1 MSLLDS
7 VKTQL
12 SGSLNRYQLQV
23 QGCAEHLDVEHF
35 IGRETLSDC
44 YRYQVTFTS
53 SAQDLQPQQ
62 LLRRSA
68 TFSFVGTHMPLAQL
82 AQVKSAEKVVHGI
95 VTDFKR
101 LAGSADQAEYQL
113 TIEPF
118 FALLRHQKRSYRFF
132 LNQSIPQVV
141 EQILREHNFKGWE
154 FEFNLKQTYPKRE
167 QINQVNESDRAFIER
182 LLAEVGIFY
191 SFALQPD
198 TQTEIIR
205 FGDQQSC
212 YEFDKSLPLNSPSGQ
227 SDSGTAS
234 IWGLSLRHQVVENSV
249 QVKDYNYRQAQ
260 DLLLTGRTDMTRGD
274 GEEQNY
280 GDVYHY
286 QARHLTQGDKLNPEA
301 ETANF
306 WARLDHER
314 FLARQTR
321 LRSTSNDPSLSPGQV
336 LTINDSRVPSSLP
349 SVFQAPILIT
359 QLRFKASRSE
369 ALSIA
374 VSAAPYSETLCWRP
388 TLKPRPIISGTL
400 TARITSAK
408 ANDIYA
414 HQNKDGL
421 YWVKFDADLDDKP
434 QGYESMPVRLA
445 KPYGGDTYGLHMP
458 LIQGTE
464 VAIAFHEGD
473 PDRPYIAH
481 ALHDSRHPDH
491 VTERNNTRNVLR
503 TPSNNKLR
511 MEDKRG
517 EEHIKLS
524 TEYGGKTQLNLGHL
538 VNAERN
544 KRGEG
549 FELRT
554 DDWGA
559 IRAGKGLF
567 ISADKQSQATKQ
579 ILDME
584 AAVEQL
590 KTALT
595 IAKTLSQAA
604 ESAGAVR
611 ADTQAQERLNKTLE
625 GLTQPGVLVHAPNG
639 IALNSPEALRLSSG
653 NSSVAIASGHNTDI
667 CAEQN
672 ITASAQEELS
682 LFARYGGMK
691 LFAAQGK
698 VEMQAQSDA
707 MSISSEKD
715 MEIQSSAGKVVVSAK
730 DELLLNCG
738 GSYIRLKGGN
748 IELGCPGNILLKSTN
763 VQKMGAASL
772 NQPLRVYPKGFSGV
786 YNLLDETTGQPRAN
800 TRYLVKTADGQTF
813 EGITDAEGN
822 TSEIFTAYPM
832 GLDIGFPDED
842 KIKYKT
848 IDESY
853 FIKKISYLFAEG
865 VGANG
870 TFYFKGHVL
879 LKEDG
884 SLFVSA
890 LGMTA
895 AKYAGK
901 VSYIMNAVVKV
912 NGVEKINL
920 PFNMPNESS
929 MWPSDEYTP
938 VGSIQIDLPEPKL
951 GDEILLI
958 LSGSY
963 VYNSGHG
970 HASPIGRANKEF
982 KIKYE

>member
-1 MSLLDS
+1 
-7 VKTQL
+7 
-12 SGSLNRYQLQV
+12 
-23 QGCAEHLDVEHF
+23 
-35 IGRETLSDC
+35 
-44 YRYQVTFTS
+44 
-53 SAQDLQPQQ
+53 
-62 LLRRSA
+62 
-68 TFSFVGTHMPLAQL
+68 
-82 AQVKSAEKVVHGI
+82 
-95 VTDFKR
+95 
-101 LAGSADQAEYQL
+101 
-113 TIEPF
+113 
-118 FALLRHQKRSYRFF
+118 
-132 LNQSIPQVV
+132 
-141 EQILREHNFKGWE
+141 
-154 FEFNLKQTYPKRE
+154 
-167 QINQVNESDRAFIER
+167 
-182 LLAEVGIFY
+182 
-191 SFALQPD
+191 
-198 TQTEIIR
+198 
-205 FGDQQSC
+205 
-212 YEFDKSLPLNSPSGQ
+212 
-227 SDSGTAS
+227 
-234 IWGLSLRHQVVENSV
+234 
-249 QVKDYNYRQAQ
+249 
-260 DLLLTGRTDMTRGD
+260 
-274 GEEQNY
+274 
-280 GDVYHY
+280 
-286 QARHLTQGDKLNPEA
+286 
-301 ETANF
+301 
-306 WARLDHER
+306 
-314 FLARQTR
+314 
-321 LRSTSNDPSLSPGQV
+321 
-336 LTINDSRVPSSLP
+336 
-349 SVFQAPILIT
+349 
-359 QLRFKASRSE
+359 
-369 ALSIA
+369 
-374 VSAAPYSETLCWRP
+374 
-388 TLKPRPIISGTL
+388 
-400 TARITSAK
+400 
-408 ANDIYA
+408 
-414 HQNKDGL
+414 
-421 YWVKFDADLDDKP
+421 
-434 QGYESMPVRLA
+434 
-445 KPYGGDTYGLHMP
+445 
-458 LIQGTE
+458 
-464 VAIAFHEGD
+464 
-473 PDRPYIAH
+473 
-481 ALHDSRHPDH
+481 
-491 VTERNNTRNVLR
+491 
-503 TPSNNKLR
+503 

-667 CAEQN
+667 CAEKN

-912 NGVEKINL
+912 NGVEKNNL

>member
-101 LAGSADQAEYQL
+101 LAGSADQAQYQL

-321 LRSTSNDPSLSPGQV
+321 LRATSNDPSLSPGQV

-559 IRAGKGLF
+559 IRAGKGLL
-567 ISADKQSQATKQ
+567 ISADKKIAGQGQM
-579 ILDME
+579 LDMQQAITLVKASVDQMTYWQTNTQNHYNFNPNIKPLDKYLK
-584 AAVEQL
+584 AADKLQEPAML
-590 KTALT
+590 
-595 IAKTLSQAA
+595 LSAPK
-604 ESAGAVR
+604 GI
-611 ADTQAQERLNKTLE
+611 
-625 GLTQPGVLVHAPNG
+625 GVV
-639 IALNSPEALRLSSG
+639 SPEAILLQSS
-653 NSSVAIASGHNTDI
+653 
-667 CAEQN
+667 
-672 ITASAQEELS
+672 
-682 LFARYGGMK
+682 
-691 LFAAQGK
+691 QGIY
-698 VEMQAQSDA
+698 A
-707 MSISSEKD
+707 
-715 MEIQSSAGKVVVSAK
+715 QSSAEIQLASAERIGINANHSISMLAKDEGVRLVSAK
-730 DELLLNCG
+730 GPFEMESHADELSVTALKDIRVQSTQGHVQITAKNGITLASG
-738 GSYIRLKGGN
+738 GAYIN
-748 IELGCPGNILLKSTN
+748 INP
-763 VQKMGAASL
+763 
-772 NQPLRVYPKGFSGV
+772 
-786 YNLLDETTGQPRAN
+786 
-800 TRYLVKTADGQTF
+800 DGQIEIHSPSQISFRGKHDFQGPQGKTF
-813 EGITDAEGN
+813 PLPDLPQIVCEECLKKAQSN
-822 TSEIFTAYPM
+822 V
-832 GLDIGFPDED
+832 IGFV
-842 KIKYKT
+842 
-848 IDESY
+848 
-853 FIKKISYLFAEG
+853 A
-865 VGANG
+865 
-870 TFYFKGHVL
+870 
-879 LKEDG
+879 
-884 SLFVSA
+884 
-890 LGMTA
+890 
-895 AKYAGK
+895 
-901 VSYIMNAVVKV
+901 
-912 NGVEKINL
+912 
-920 PFNMPNESS
+920 
-929 MWPSDEYTP
+929 
-938 VGSIQIDLPEPKL
+938 
-951 GDEILLI
+951 
-958 LSGSY
+958 
-963 VYNSGHG
+963 
-970 HASPIGRANKEF
+970 R
-982 KIKYE
+982 

>member
-1 MSLLDS
+1 MSFLDS

-12 SGSLNRYQLQV
+12 SGSLNRYQLKV
-23 QGCAEHLDVEHF
+23 QGCAEHLDVERF

-44 YRYQVTFTS
+44 YRYQVKFTS

-68 TFSFVGTHMPLAQL
+68 TFSFVGTHIPLAQL
-82 AQVKSAEKVVHGI
+82 TQVKTAEKVVHGI

-101 LAGSADQAEYQL
+101 LAGSADQAQYQL

-212 YEFDKSLPLNSPSGQ
+212 YAFDKSLPLNSPSGQ

-260 DLLLTGRTDMTRGD
+260 DLLLTARTDMTRGD

-321 LRSTSNDPSLSPGQV
+321 LRATSNDPSLSPGQV

-349 SVFQAPILIT
+349 SVFKAPILIT
-359 QLRFKASRSE
+359 QLRFSASRSE
-369 ALSIA
+369 ALNIA
-374 VSAAPYSETLCWRP
+374 VSATPYSETLCWRP

-445 KPYGGDTYGLHMP
+445 KPYGGDTYGLHLP

-559 IRAGKGLF
+559 IRAGKGLL
-567 ISADKQSQATKQ
+567 ISADERSEAQSQALAMEEALQQLQQAEHLVESLRAAADAAKAELADLDTQKELLKDTLTELKQ
-579 ILDME
+579 AGLVLSAPKGIAQTTPSSLQLSAGKNLIATSGDNTDISSFKAFRLAAGERISLFAQKLGIKIFAAKDNVEIQAQDGEMNLDALKDLRITSSQGKLVISAKQE
-584 AAVEQL
+584 IFLVSGGAYIRIGNGVVESGAPDKIIQRAAVWQKFSGQSATELVQQWDKADFSVTPKVAWPFDGEPVKNQAL
-590 KTALT
+590 ELVDDAGGKTR
-595 IAKTLSQAA
+595 AKTSG
-604 ESAGAVR
+604 AG
-611 ADTQAQERLNKTLE
+611 TGSKQKGINPERLNIYL
-625 GLTQPGVLVHAPNG
+625 
-639 IALNSPEALRLSSG
+639 
-653 NSSVAIASGHNTDI
+653 
-667 CAEQN
+667 
-672 ITASAQEELS
+672 
-682 LFARYGGMK
+682 
-691 LFAAQGK
+691 
-698 VEMQAQSDA
+698 
-707 MSISSEKD
+707 KD
-715 MEIQSSAGKVVVSAK
+715 K
-730 DELLLNCG
+730 
-738 GSYIRLKGGN
+738 
-748 IELGCPGNILLKSTN
+748 
-763 VQKMGAASL
+763 
-772 NQPLRVYPKGFSGV
+772 
-786 YNLLDETTGQPRAN
+786 
-800 TRYLVKTADGQTF
+800 
-813 EGITDAEGN
+813 
-822 TSEIFTAYPM
+822 
-832 GLDIGFPDED
+832 
-842 KIKYKT
+842 
-848 IDESY
+848 
-853 FIKKISYLFAEG
+853 
-865 VGANG
+865 
-870 TFYFKGHVL
+870 
-879 LKEDG
+879 
-884 SLFVSA
+884 
-890 LGMTA
+890 
-895 AKYAGK
+895 
-901 VSYIMNAVVKV
+901 
-912 NGVEKINL
+912 
-920 PFNMPNESS
+920 
-929 MWPSDEYTP
+929 
-938 VGSIQIDLPEPKL
+938 
-951 GDEILLI
+951 
-958 LSGSY
+958 
-963 VYNSGHG
+963 
-970 HASPIGRANKEF
+970 
-982 KIKYE
+982 

>member
-53 SAQDLQPQQ
+53 SAQDLQAQQ

-68 TFSFVGTHMPLAQL
+68 TFSFVGTHIPLAQL

-101 LAGSADQAEYQL
+101 LAGSADQAQYQL

-212 YEFDKSLPLNSPSGQ
+212 YAFDKRLPLNSPSGM

-260 DLLLTGRTDMTRGD
+260 DLLLTARTDMTRGD

-286 QARHLTQGDKLNPEA
+286 QARHLSQGDKLNPEA

-306 WARLDHER
+306 WVRLDHER

-321 LRSTSNDPSLSPGQV
+321 LRATSNDPSLSPGQV

-359 QLRFKASRSE
+359 QLRFSASRSE

-374 VSAAPYSETLCWRP
+374 VSATPYSETLCWRP

-559 IRAGKGLF
+559 IRAGKGLL
-567 ISADKQSQATKQ
+567 ISADERSKAQSQALAMEEALQQLQQAEHLVESLRAAADAAKAELADLDTQKELLKDTLTELKQ
-579 ILDME
+579 AGLVLSAPKGIAQTTPSSL
-584 AAVEQL
+584 QL
-590 KTALT
+590 
-595 IAKTLSQAA
+595 
-604 ESAGAVR
+604 SAGKN
-611 ADTQAQERLNKTLE
+611 L
-625 GLTQPGVLVHAPNG
+625 
-639 IALNSPEALRLSSG
+639 IATSG
-653 NSSVAIASGHNTDI
+653 DNTDI
-667 CAEQN
+667 SSFKAFRLAAGER
-672 ITASAQEELS
+672 IS
-682 LFARYGGMK
+682 LFAQK
-691 LFAAQGK
+691 LGIKIFAAKGNVEIQAQDGEMNLDALKDLRITSSQGK
-698 VEMQAQSDA
+698 LV
-707 MSISSEKD
+707 I
-715 MEIQSSAGKVVVSAK
+715 SAK
-730 DELLLNCG
+730 QEIFLVSG
-738 GSYIRLKGGN
+738 GAYIRIGN
-748 IELGCPGNILLKSTN
+748 GVVESGAPDKIIQRAA
-763 VQKMGAASL
+763 VWQK
-772 NQPLRVYPKGFSGV
+772 FSGQSAT
-786 YNLLDETTGQPRAN
+786 E
-800 TRYLVKTADGQTF
+800 LVQQWDKADFSVT
-813 EGITDAEGN
+813 
-822 TSEIFTAYPM
+822 P
-832 GLDIGFPDED
+832 
-842 KIKYKT
+842 
-848 IDESY
+848 
-853 FIKKISYLFAEG
+853 
-865 VGANG
+865 
-870 TFYFKGHVL
+870 
-879 LKEDG
+879 
-884 SLFVSA
+884 
-890 LGMTA
+890 
-895 AKYAGK
+895 K
-901 VSYIMNAVVKV
+901 VAW
-912 NGVEKINL
+912 
-920 PFNMPNESS
+920 PFNGE
-929 MWPSDEYTP
+929 P
-938 VGSIQIDLPEPKL
+938 VKNQALELIDDAGGKTRAKTSGAGTGSKQKGVNPDRLNIYLKDK
-951 GDEILLI
+951 
-958 LSGSY
+958 
-963 VYNSGHG
+963 
-970 HASPIGRANKEF
+970 
-982 KIKYE
+982 

>member
-68 TFSFVGTHMPLAQL
+68 TFSFVGTHIPLAQL
-82 AQVKSAEKVVHGI
+82 AQVNSAEKVVHGI

-101 LAGSADQAEYQL
+101 LAGSADQAQYQL

-321 LRSTSNDPSLSPGQV
+321 LRATSNDPSLSPGQV

-374 VSAAPYSETLCWRP
+374 VSAAPYSEILCWRP

-559 IRAGKGLF
+559 IRAGKGLL
-567 ISADKQSQATKQ
+567 ISADKKIAGQGQV
-579 ILDME
+579 LDMQQAITLVKASVDQMTYWQTNTQNHYNFNPNIKPLDKYLK
-584 AAVEQL
+584 AADKLQEPAML
-590 KTALT
+590 
-595 IAKTLSQAA
+595 LSAPK
-604 ESAGAVR
+604 GI
-611 ADTQAQERLNKTLE
+611 
-625 GLTQPGVLVHAPNG
+625 GVV
-639 IALNSPEALRLSSG
+639 SPEAILLQSS
-653 NSSVAIASGHNTDI
+653 
-667 CAEQN
+667 
-672 ITASAQEELS
+672 
-682 LFARYGGMK
+682 
-691 LFAAQGK
+691 QGIY
-698 VEMQAQSDA
+698 A
-707 MSISSEKD
+707 
-715 MEIQSSAGKVVVSAK
+715 QSSAEIQLASAERIGINANHSISMLAKDEGVRLVSAK
-730 DELLLNCG
+730 GPFEMESHADELSVTALKDITVQSTQGHVQITAKNGITLASG
-738 GSYIRLKGGN
+738 GAYIN
-748 IELGCPGNILLKSTN
+748 INP
-763 VQKMGAASL
+763 
-772 NQPLRVYPKGFSGV
+772 
-786 YNLLDETTGQPRAN
+786 
-800 TRYLVKTADGQTF
+800 DGQ
-813 EGITDAEGN
+813 I
-822 TSEIFTAYPM
+822 EIHSPSQISFRGKHDFQGPQGKIFPLPDLPQIVCEECLKKAQSNV
-832 GLDIGFPDED
+832 IGFV
-842 KIKYKT
+842 
-848 IDESY
+848 
-853 FIKKISYLFAEG
+853 A
-865 VGANG
+865 
-870 TFYFKGHVL
+870 
-879 LKEDG
+879 
-884 SLFVSA
+884 
-890 LGMTA
+890 
-895 AKYAGK
+895 
-901 VSYIMNAVVKV
+901 
-912 NGVEKINL
+912 
-920 PFNMPNESS
+920 
-929 MWPSDEYTP
+929 
-938 VGSIQIDLPEPKL
+938 
-951 GDEILLI
+951 
-958 LSGSY
+958 
-963 VYNSGHG
+963 
-970 HASPIGRANKEF
+970 R
-982 KIKYE
+982 

>member
-1 MSLLDS
+1 MSLLGS

-23 QGCAEHLDVEHF
+23 QGCAEHLDVERF

-68 TFSFVGTHMPLAQL
+68 TFSFVGTHIPLAQL

-101 LAGSADQAEYQL
+101 LAGSVDQAEYQL

-118 FALLRHQKRSYRFF
+118 FSLLRHQKRSYRFF

-321 LRSTSNDPSLSPGQV
+321 LRATSNDPSLSPGQV

-369 ALSIA
+369 ALNIA
-374 VSAAPYSETLCWRP
+374 VSATPYSEILCWRP
-388 TLKPRPIISGTL
+388 TLKPRPVISGTL

-464 VAIAFHEGD
+464 VAIAFHQGD

-559 IRAGKGLF
+559 IRAGKGLL
-567 ISADKQSQATKQ
+567 ISADERSEAQSQALAMEEALQQLQQAEHLVESLRAAADAAKAELADLDTQKELLKDTLTELKQ
-579 ILDME
+579 AGLVLSAPKGIAQTTPSSL
-584 AAVEQL
+584 QL
-590 KTALT
+590 
-595 IAKTLSQAA
+595 
-604 ESAGAVR
+604 SAGKN
-611 ADTQAQERLNKTLE
+611 L
-625 GLTQPGVLVHAPNG
+625 
-639 IALNSPEALRLSSG
+639 IATSG
-653 NSSVAIASGHNTDI
+653 DNTDI
-667 CAEQN
+667 SSFKAFRLAAGER
-672 ITASAQEELS
+672 IS
-682 LFARYGGMK
+682 LFAQK
-691 LFAAQGK
+691 LGIKIFAAKGNVEIQAQDGEMNLDALKDLRITSSQGK
-698 VEMQAQSDA
+698 LV
-707 MSISSEKD
+707 I
-715 MEIQSSAGKVVVSAK
+715 SAK
-730 DELLLNCG
+730 QEIFLVSG
-738 GSYIRLKGGN
+738 GAYIRIGN
-748 IELGCPGNILLKSTN
+748 GVVESGAPDKIIQRAA
-763 VQKMGAASL
+763 VWQK
-772 NQPLRVYPKGFSGV
+772 FSGQSATELV
-786 YNLLDETTGQPRAN
+786 QQWDKADFSVTPKVAWPFDGEPVKNQALELVDDAGGKTRAKTSGAGTGSKQKGVNPDRLN
-800 TRYLVKTADGQTF
+800 IYLK
-813 EGITDAEGN
+813 
-822 TSEIFTAYPM
+822 
-832 GLDIGFPDED
+832 D
-842 KIKYKT
+842 K
-848 IDESY
+848 
-853 FIKKISYLFAEG
+853 
-865 VGANG
+865 
-870 TFYFKGHVL
+870 
-879 LKEDG
+879 
-884 SLFVSA
+884 
-890 LGMTA
+890 
-895 AKYAGK
+895 
-901 VSYIMNAVVKV
+901 
-912 NGVEKINL
+912 
-920 PFNMPNESS
+920 
-929 MWPSDEYTP
+929 
-938 VGSIQIDLPEPKL
+938 
-951 GDEILLI
+951 
-958 LSGSY
+958 
-963 VYNSGHG
+963 
-970 HASPIGRANKEF
+970 
-982 KIKYE
+982 

>member
-7 VKTQL
+7 VKVQL
-12 SGSLNRYQLQV
+12 TGSLNRYQLQV
-23 QGCAEHLDVEHF
+23 QGCAEHLDVERF

-68 TFSFVGTHMPLAQL
+68 TFSFVGTHMPLAHL
-82 AQVKSAEKVVHGI
+82 TQVKSAEKVVHGI

-212 YEFDKSLPLNSPSGQ
+212 YTFDKRLPLNSPSGM

-260 DLLLTGRTDMTRGD
+260 ELLLTARTDMTRGD

-321 LRSTSNDPSLSPGQV
+321 LRATSNDPSLSPGQV

-349 SVFQAPILIT
+349 GVFQAPILIT
-359 QLRFKASRSE
+359 QLRFSASRSE

-374 VSAAPYSETLCWRP
+374 VSATPYSETLCWRP

-559 IRAGKGLF
+559 IRAGKGLL
-567 ISADKQSQATKQ
+567 ISADERSEAQSQALAMEEALQQLQQAEHLVESLRAAADAAKAELADLDTQKELLKDTLTELKQ
-579 ILDME
+579 AGLVLSAPKGIAQTTPSSL
-584 AAVEQL
+584 QL
-590 KTALT
+590 
-595 IAKTLSQAA
+595 
-604 ESAGAVR
+604 SAGKN
-611 ADTQAQERLNKTLE
+611 L
-625 GLTQPGVLVHAPNG
+625 
-639 IALNSPEALRLSSG
+639 IATSG
-653 NSSVAIASGHNTDI
+653 DNTDI
-667 CAEQN
+667 SSFKAFRLAAGER
-672 ITASAQEELS
+672 IS
-682 LFARYGGMK
+682 LFAQK
-691 LFAAQGK
+691 LGIKIFAAKGNVEIQAQDGEMNLDALKDLRITSSQGK
-698 VEMQAQSDA
+698 LV
-707 MSISSEKD
+707 I
-715 MEIQSSAGKVVVSAK
+715 SAK
-730 DELLLNCG
+730 QEIFLVSG
-738 GSYIRLKGGN
+738 GAYIRIGN
-748 IELGCPGNILLKSTN
+748 GVVESGAPDKIIQRAA
-763 VQKMGAASL
+763 VWQK
-772 NQPLRVYPKGFSGV
+772 FSGQSATELV
-786 YNLLDETTGQPRAN
+786 QQWDKVDFSVTPKVAWPFDGEPVKNQALELVDDAGGKTRAKTSGAGTGSKQKGINPDRLN
-800 TRYLVKTADGQTF
+800 IYLK
-813 EGITDAEGN
+813 
-822 TSEIFTAYPM
+822 
-832 GLDIGFPDED
+832 D
-842 KIKYKT
+842 K
-848 IDESY
+848 
-853 FIKKISYLFAEG
+853 
-865 VGANG
+865 
-870 TFYFKGHVL
+870 
-879 LKEDG
+879 
-884 SLFVSA
+884 
-890 LGMTA
+890 
-895 AKYAGK
+895 
-901 VSYIMNAVVKV
+901 
-912 NGVEKINL
+912 
-920 PFNMPNESS
+920 
-929 MWPSDEYTP
+929 
-938 VGSIQIDLPEPKL
+938 
-951 GDEILLI
+951 
-958 LSGSY
+958 
-963 VYNSGHG
+963 
-970 HASPIGRANKEF
+970 
-982 KIKYE
+982 

>member
-53 SAQDLQPQQ
+53 SAQDLQAQQ

-68 TFSFVGTHMPLAQL
+68 TFSFVGTHIPLAQL

-101 LAGSADQAEYQL
+101 LAGSADQAQYQL

-212 YEFDKSLPLNSPSGQ
+212 YAFDKRLPLNSPSGM

-260 DLLLTGRTDMTRGD
+260 DLLLTARTDMTRGD

-286 QARHLTQGDKLNPEA
+286 QARHLSQGDKLNPEA

-306 WARLDHER
+306 WVRLDHER

-321 LRSTSNDPSLSPGQV
+321 LRATSNDPSLSPGQV

-359 QLRFKASRSE
+359 QLRFSASRSE

-374 VSAAPYSETLCWRP
+374 VSATPYSETLCWRP

-538 VNAERN
+538 VDAERN

-559 IRAGKGLF
+559 IRAGKGLL
-567 ISADKQSQATKQ
+567 ISADERSEAQSQALAMEEALQQLQQAEHLVESLRAAADAAKAELADLDTQKELLKDTLTELKQ
-579 ILDME
+579 AGLVLSAPKGIAQTTPSSL
-584 AAVEQL
+584 QL
-590 KTALT
+590 
-595 IAKTLSQAA
+595 
-604 ESAGAVR
+604 SAGKN
-611 ADTQAQERLNKTLE
+611 L
-625 GLTQPGVLVHAPNG
+625 
-639 IALNSPEALRLSSG
+639 IATSG
-653 NSSVAIASGHNTDI
+653 DNTDI
-667 CAEQN
+667 SSFKAFRLAAGER
-672 ITASAQEELS
+672 IS
-682 LFARYGGMK
+682 LFAQK
-691 LFAAQGK
+691 LGIKIFAAKGNVEIQAQDGEMNLDALKDLRITSSQGK
-698 VEMQAQSDA
+698 LV
-707 MSISSEKD
+707 I
-715 MEIQSSAGKVVVSAK
+715 SAK
-730 DELLLNCG
+730 QEIFLVSG
-738 GSYIRLKGGN
+738 GAYIRIGN
-748 IELGCPGNILLKSTN
+748 GVVESGAPDKIIQRAA
-763 VQKMGAASL
+763 VWQK
-772 NQPLRVYPKGFSGV
+772 FSGQSATELV
-786 YNLLDETTGQPRAN
+786 QQWDKADFSVTPKVAWPFDGEPVKNQALELVDDAGGKTRAKTSGAGTGSKQKGINPDRLN
-800 TRYLVKTADGQTF
+800 IYLK
-813 EGITDAEGN
+813 
-822 TSEIFTAYPM
+822 
-832 GLDIGFPDED
+832 D
-842 KIKYKT
+842 K
-848 IDESY
+848 
-853 FIKKISYLFAEG
+853 
-865 VGANG
+865 
-870 TFYFKGHVL
+870 
-879 LKEDG
+879 
-884 SLFVSA
+884 
-890 LGMTA
+890 
-895 AKYAGK
+895 
-901 VSYIMNAVVKV
+901 
-912 NGVEKINL
+912 
-920 PFNMPNESS
+920 
-929 MWPSDEYTP
+929 
-938 VGSIQIDLPEPKL
+938 
-951 GDEILLI
+951 
-958 LSGSY
+958 
-963 VYNSGHG
+963 
-970 HASPIGRANKEF
+970 
-982 KIKYE
+982 

>member
-101 LAGSADQAEYQL
+101 LAGSVDQAEYQL

-321 LRSTSNDPSLSPGQV
+321 LRATSNDPSLSPGQV
-336 LTINDSRVPSSLP
+336 LTINDRRVPSSLP
-349 SVFQAPILIT
+349 AVFQAPILIT

-559 IRAGKGLF
+559 IRAGKGLL
-567 ISADKQSQATKQ
+567 ISADKKIAGQGQV
-579 ILDME
+579 LDMQQAITLVKASVDQMTYWQTNTQNHYNFNPNIKPLDKYLK
-584 AAVEQL
+584 AADKLQEPAML
-590 KTALT
+590 
-595 IAKTLSQAA
+595 LSAPK
-604 ESAGAVR
+604 GI
-611 ADTQAQERLNKTLE
+611 
-625 GLTQPGVLVHAPNG
+625 GVV
-639 IALNSPEALRLSSG
+639 SPEAILLQSS
-653 NSSVAIASGHNTDI
+653 
-667 CAEQN
+667 
-672 ITASAQEELS
+672 
-682 LFARYGGMK
+682 
-691 LFAAQGK
+691 QGIY
-698 VEMQAQSDA
+698 A
-707 MSISSEKD
+707 
-715 MEIQSSAGKVVVSAK
+715 QSSAEIQLASAERIGINANHSISMLAKDEGVRLVSAK
-730 DELLLNCG
+730 GPFEMESHADELSVTALKDITVQSTQGHVQITAKNGITLASG
-738 GSYIRLKGGN
+738 GAYIN
-748 IELGCPGNILLKSTN
+748 INP
-763 VQKMGAASL
+763 
-772 NQPLRVYPKGFSGV
+772 
-786 YNLLDETTGQPRAN
+786 
-800 TRYLVKTADGQTF
+800 DGQ
-813 EGITDAEGN
+813 I
-822 TSEIFTAYPM
+822 EIHSPSQISFRGKHDFQGPQGKIFPLPDLPQIVCEECLKKAQSNV
-832 GLDIGFPDED
+832 IGFV
-842 KIKYKT
+842 
-848 IDESY
+848 
-853 FIKKISYLFAEG
+853 A
-865 VGANG
+865 
-870 TFYFKGHVL
+870 
-879 LKEDG
+879 
-884 SLFVSA
+884 
-890 LGMTA
+890 
-895 AKYAGK
+895 
-901 VSYIMNAVVKV
+901 
-912 NGVEKINL
+912 
-920 PFNMPNESS
+920 
-929 MWPSDEYTP
+929 
-938 VGSIQIDLPEPKL
+938 
-951 GDEILLI
+951 
-958 LSGSY
+958 
-963 VYNSGHG
+963 
-970 HASPIGRANKEF
+970 R
-982 KIKYE
+982 

>member
-1 MSLLDS
+1 MSFLDS

-12 SGSLNRYQLQV
+12 SGSLNRYQLKV
-23 QGCAEHLDVEHF
+23 QGCAEHLDVERF

-68 TFSFVGTHMPLAQL
+68 TFSFVGTHIPLAQL

-101 LAGSADQAEYQL
+101 LAGSADQAQYQL

-212 YEFDKSLPLNSPSGQ
+212 YAFDKSLPLNSPSGQ

-260 DLLLTGRTDMTRGD
+260 DLLLTARTDMTRGD

-321 LRSTSNDPSLSPGQV
+321 LRATSNDPSLSPGQV

-349 SVFQAPILIT
+349 SVFKAPILIT
-359 QLRFKASRSE
+359 QLRFSASRSE

-374 VSAAPYSETLCWRP
+374 VSATPYSETLCWRP

-445 KPYGGDTYGLHMP
+445 KPYGGDTYGLHLP

-559 IRAGKGLF
+559 IRAGKGLL
-567 ISADKQSQATKQ
+567 ISADERSEAQSQALAMEEALQQLQQAEHLVESLRAAADAAKAELADLDTQKELLKDTLTELKQ
-579 ILDME
+579 AGLVLSAPKGIAQTTPSSL
-584 AAVEQL
+584 QL
-590 KTALT
+590 
-595 IAKTLSQAA
+595 
-604 ESAGAVR
+604 SAGKN
-611 ADTQAQERLNKTLE
+611 L
-625 GLTQPGVLVHAPNG
+625 
-639 IALNSPEALRLSSG
+639 IATSG
-653 NSSVAIASGHNTDI
+653 DNTDI
-667 CAEQN
+667 SSFKAFRLAAGER
-672 ITASAQEELS
+672 IS
-682 LFARYGGMK
+682 LFAQK
-691 LFAAQGK
+691 LGIKIFAAKDNVEIQAQDGEMNLDALKDLRITSSQGK
-698 VEMQAQSDA
+698 LV
-707 MSISSEKD
+707 I
-715 MEIQSSAGKVVVSAK
+715 SAK
-730 DELLLNCG
+730 QEIFLVSG
-738 GSYIRLKGGN
+738 GAYIRIGN
-748 IELGCPGNILLKSTN
+748 GVVESGAPDKIIQRAA
-763 VQKMGAASL
+763 VWQK
-772 NQPLRVYPKGFSGV
+772 FSGQSATELV
-786 YNLLDETTGQPRAN
+786 QQWDKADFSVTPKVAWPFDGEPVKNQALELVDDAGGKTRAKTSGAGTGSKQKGINPDRLN
-800 TRYLVKTADGQTF
+800 IYLK
-813 EGITDAEGN
+813 
-822 TSEIFTAYPM
+822 
-832 GLDIGFPDED
+832 D
-842 KIKYKT
+842 K
-848 IDESY
+848 
-853 FIKKISYLFAEG
+853 
-865 VGANG
+865 
-870 TFYFKGHVL
+870 
-879 LKEDG
+879 
-884 SLFVSA
+884 
-890 LGMTA
+890 
-895 AKYAGK
+895 
-901 VSYIMNAVVKV
+901 
-912 NGVEKINL
+912 
-920 PFNMPNESS
+920 
-929 MWPSDEYTP
+929 
-938 VGSIQIDLPEPKL
+938 
-951 GDEILLI
+951 
-958 LSGSY
+958 
-963 VYNSGHG
+963 
-970 HASPIGRANKEF
+970 
-982 KIKYE
+982 

>member
-53 SAQDLQPQQ
+53 SAQDLQAQQ

-68 TFSFVGTHMPLAQL
+68 TFSFVGTHIPLAQL

-101 LAGSADQAEYQL
+101 LAGSADQAQYQL

-212 YEFDKSLPLNSPSGQ
+212 YAFDKRLPLNSPSGM

-260 DLLLTGRTDMTRGD
+260 DLLLTARTDMTRGD

-286 QARHLTQGDKLNPEA
+286 QARHLSQGDKLNPEA

-306 WARLDHER
+306 WVRLDHER

-321 LRSTSNDPSLSPGQV
+321 LRATSNDPSLSPGQV

-359 QLRFKASRSE
+359 QLRFSASRSE

-374 VSAAPYSETLCWRP
+374 VSATPYSETLCWRP

-559 IRAGKGLF
+559 IRAGKGLL
-567 ISADKQSQATKQ
+567 ISADERSEAQSQALAMEEALQQLQQAEHLVESLRAAADAAKAELADLDTQKELLKDTLTELKQ
-579 ILDME
+579 AGLVLSAPKGIAQTTPSSL
-584 AAVEQL
+584 QL
-590 KTALT
+590 
-595 IAKTLSQAA
+595 
-604 ESAGAVR
+604 SAGKN
-611 ADTQAQERLNKTLE
+611 L
-625 GLTQPGVLVHAPNG
+625 
-639 IALNSPEALRLSSG
+639 IATSG
-653 NSSVAIASGHNTDI
+653 DNTDI
-667 CAEQN
+667 SSFKAFRLAAGER
-672 ITASAQEELS
+672 IS
-682 LFARYGGMK
+682 LFAQK
-691 LFAAQGK
+691 LGIKIFAAKGNVEIQAQDGEMNLDALKDLRITSSQGK
-698 VEMQAQSDA
+698 LV
-707 MSISSEKD
+707 I
-715 MEIQSSAGKVVVSAK
+715 SAK
-730 DELLLNCG
+730 QEIFLVSG
-738 GSYIRLKGGN
+738 GAYIRIGN
-748 IELGCPGNILLKSTN
+748 GVVESGAPDKIIQRAA
-763 VQKMGAASL
+763 VWQK
-772 NQPLRVYPKGFSGV
+772 FSGQSATELV
-786 YNLLDETTGQPRAN
+786 QQWDKADFSVTPKVAWPFDGEPVKNQALELVDDAGGKTRAKTSGAGTGSKQKGINPDRLN
-800 TRYLVKTADGQTF
+800 IYLK
-813 EGITDAEGN
+813 
-822 TSEIFTAYPM
+822 
-832 GLDIGFPDED
+832 D
-842 KIKYKT
+842 K
-848 IDESY
+848 
-853 FIKKISYLFAEG
+853 
-865 VGANG
+865 
-870 TFYFKGHVL
+870 
-879 LKEDG
+879 
-884 SLFVSA
+884 
-890 LGMTA
+890 
-895 AKYAGK
+895 
-901 VSYIMNAVVKV
+901 
-912 NGVEKINL
+912 
-920 PFNMPNESS
+920 
-929 MWPSDEYTP
+929 
-938 VGSIQIDLPEPKL
+938 
-951 GDEILLI
+951 
-958 LSGSY
+958 
-963 VYNSGHG
+963 
-970 HASPIGRANKEF
+970 
-982 KIKYE
+982 

>member
-7 VKTQL
+7 VKAQL

-101 LAGSADQAEYQL
+101 LAGSVDQAEYQL

-212 YEFDKSLPLNSPSGQ
+212 YTFDKSLPLNSPSGM

-321 LRSTSNDPSLSPGQV
+321 LRATSNDPSLSPGQV

-374 VSAAPYSETLCWRP
+374 VSAAPYSEILCWRP

-559 IRAGKGLF
+559 IRAGKGLLL
-567 ISADKQSQATKQ
+567 STQEQELAGGQQ
-579 ILDME
+579 LDMQE
-584 AAVEQL
+584 ITHQL
-590 KTALT
+590 RQALN
-595 IAKTLSQAA
+595 AA
-604 ESAGAVR
+604 ESMSHSMSSAGMEELDVEAQEMFLENMVDGLQGAAIVAGAPG
-611 ADTQAQERLNKTLE
+611 
-625 GLTQPGVLVHAPNG
+625 GLALSTPSHIQQSASQNIVTTSGKNTEITALKR
-639 IALNSPEALRLSSG
+639 IALAAKH
-653 NSSVAIASGHNTDI
+653 SVSVFAH
-667 CAEQN
+667 
-672 ITASAQEELS
+672 EL
-682 LFARYGGMK
+682 GMK
-691 LFAAQGK
+691 LVA
-698 VEMQAQSDA
+698 V
-707 MSISSEKD
+707 
-715 MEIQSSAGKVVVSAK
+715 AGKVQIQAQTDALEMLSKKAMNITSTDDEIIISAK
-730 DELLLNCG
+730 KKITLQCG
-738 GSYIRLKGGN
+738 GSFITLDPAM
-748 IELGCPGNILLKSTN
+748 IESGTAGDFQVNSANFNYQQPKTKAAPLPG
-763 VQKMGAASL
+763 
-772 NQPLRVYPKGFSGV
+772 
-786 YNLLDETTGQPRAN
+786 
-800 TRYLVKTADGQTF
+800 
-813 EGITDAEGN
+813 
-822 TSEIFTAYPM
+822 FTAC
-832 GLDIGFPDED
+832 EV
-842 KIKYKT
+842 
-848 IDESY
+848 
-853 FIKKISYLFAEG
+853 ISTEAAQQG
-865 VGANG
+865 
-870 TFYFKGHVL
+870 
-879 LKEDG
+879 D
-884 SLFVSA
+884 A
-890 LGMTA
+890 L
-895 AKYAGK
+895 
-901 VSYIMNAVVKV
+901 VR
-912 NGVEKINL
+912 
-920 PFNMPNESS
+920 
-929 MWPSDEYTP
+929 
-938 VGSIQIDLPEPKL
+938 L
-951 GDEILLI
+951 G
-958 LSGSY
+958 
-963 VYNSGHG
+963 
-970 HASPIGRANKEF
+970 
-982 KIKYE
+982 

>member
-101 LAGSADQAEYQL
+101 LAGSVDQAEYQL

-321 LRSTSNDPSLSPGQV
+321 LRATSNDPSLSPGQV

-374 VSAAPYSETLCWRP
+374 VSAAPYSEILCWRP

-559 IRAGKGLF
+559 IRAGKGLL
-567 ISADKQSQATKQ
+567 ISADERSEAQSQALAMEEALQQLQQAEHLVESLRAAADAAKAELADLDTQKELLKDTLTELKQ
-579 ILDME
+579 AGLVLSAPKGIAQTTPSSL
-584 AAVEQL
+584 QL
-590 KTALT
+590 
-595 IAKTLSQAA
+595 
-604 ESAGAVR
+604 SAGKN
-611 ADTQAQERLNKTLE
+611 L
-625 GLTQPGVLVHAPNG
+625 
-639 IALNSPEALRLSSG
+639 IATSG
-653 NSSVAIASGHNTDI
+653 DNTDI
-667 CAEQN
+667 SSFKAFRLAAGER
-672 ITASAQEELS
+672 IS
-682 LFARYGGMK
+682 LFAQK
-691 LFAAQGK
+691 LGIKIFAAKGNVEIQAQDGEMNLDALKDLRITSSQGK
-698 VEMQAQSDA
+698 LV
-707 MSISSEKD
+707 I
-715 MEIQSSAGKVVVSAK
+715 SAK
-730 DELLLNCG
+730 QEIFLVSG
-738 GSYIRLKGGN
+738 GAYIRIGN
-748 IELGCPGNILLKSTN
+748 GVVESGAPDKIIQRAA
-763 VQKMGAASL
+763 VWQK
-772 NQPLRVYPKGFSGV
+772 FSGQSATELV
-786 YNLLDETTGQPRAN
+786 QQWDKADFSVTPKVAWPFDGEPVKNQALELVDDAGGKTRAKTSGAGTGSKQKGINPDRLN
-800 TRYLVKTADGQTF
+800 IYLK
-813 EGITDAEGN
+813 
-822 TSEIFTAYPM
+822 
-832 GLDIGFPDED
+832 D
-842 KIKYKT
+842 K
-848 IDESY
+848 
-853 FIKKISYLFAEG
+853 
-865 VGANG
+865 
-870 TFYFKGHVL
+870 
-879 LKEDG
+879 
-884 SLFVSA
+884 
-890 LGMTA
+890 
-895 AKYAGK
+895 
-901 VSYIMNAVVKV
+901 
-912 NGVEKINL
+912 
-920 PFNMPNESS
+920 
-929 MWPSDEYTP
+929 
-938 VGSIQIDLPEPKL
+938 
-951 GDEILLI
+951 
-958 LSGSY
+958 
-963 VYNSGHG
+963 
-970 HASPIGRANKEF
+970 
-982 KIKYE
+982 

>member
-154 FEFNLKQTYPKRE
+154 FEFNLKQIYPKRE

-321 LRSTSNDPSLSPGQV
+321 LRATSNDPSLSTGQV

-349 SVFQAPILIT
+349 AVFQAPILIT

-567 ISADKQSQATKQ
+567 ISADERSEAQSQALAMEEALQQLQQAEHLVESLRAAADAAKAELADLDTQKELLKDTLTELKQ
-579 ILDME
+579 AGLVLSAPKGIAQTTPSSL
-584 AAVEQL
+584 QL
-590 KTALT
+590 
-595 IAKTLSQAA
+595 
-604 ESAGAVR
+604 SAGKN
-611 ADTQAQERLNKTLE
+611 L
-625 GLTQPGVLVHAPNG
+625 
-639 IALNSPEALRLSSG
+639 IATSG
-653 NSSVAIASGHNTDI
+653 DNTDI
-667 CAEQN
+667 SSFKAFRLAAGER
-672 ITASAQEELS
+672 IS
-682 LFARYGGMK
+682 LFAQK
-691 LFAAQGK
+691 LGIKIFAAKGNVEIQAQDGEMNLDALKDLRITSSQGK
-698 VEMQAQSDA
+698 LV
-707 MSISSEKD
+707 I
-715 MEIQSSAGKVVVSAK
+715 SAK
-730 DELLLNCG
+730 QEIFLVSG
-738 GSYIRLKGGN
+738 GAYIRIGN
-748 IELGCPGNILLKSTN
+748 GVVESGAPDKIIQRAA
-763 VQKMGAASL
+763 VWQK
-772 NQPLRVYPKGFSGV
+772 FSGQSATELV
-786 YNLLDETTGQPRAN
+786 QQWDKADFSVTPKVAWPFDGEPVKNQALELVDDAGGKTRAKTSGAGTGSKQKGINPDRLN
-800 TRYLVKTADGQTF
+800 IYLK
-813 EGITDAEGN
+813 
-822 TSEIFTAYPM
+822 
-832 GLDIGFPDED
+832 D
-842 KIKYKT
+842 K
-848 IDESY
+848 
-853 FIKKISYLFAEG
+853 
-865 VGANG
+865 
-870 TFYFKGHVL
+870 
-879 LKEDG
+879 
-884 SLFVSA
+884 
-890 LGMTA
+890 
-895 AKYAGK
+895 
-901 VSYIMNAVVKV
+901 
-912 NGVEKINL
+912 
-920 PFNMPNESS
+920 
-929 MWPSDEYTP
+929 
-938 VGSIQIDLPEPKL
+938 
-951 GDEILLI
+951 
-958 LSGSY
+958 
-963 VYNSGHG
+963 
-970 HASPIGRANKEF
+970 
-982 KIKYE
+982 